1 MLSVTIGFW
10 LQKKYL
16 NRGVEDPKPVKPKD
30 TDGKSPLPSDDR
42 NNFIT
47 ENKNKSFQGIPF
59 VICMSMF
66 FMAFYMTAIYLSF
79 RAYREFKGTMEDNL
93 GGPEAM
99 AEYHEK
105 VNMIG
110 YGTIDSNKG

>member
-1 MLSVTIGFW
+1 MELAYESSKTGMQLTERF
-10 LQKKYL
+10 
-16 NRGVEDPKPVKPKD
+16 
-30 TDGKSPLPSDDR
+30 R

-79 RAYREFKGTMEDNL
+79 RAYREFKGTMEDQL
-93 GGPEAM
+93 GGPDAM
-99 AEYHEK
+99 AEYH
-105 VNMIG
+105 
-110 YGTIDSNKG
+110 